1 MSPSG
6 ERSHGM
12 SSALTTLGNVSYI
25 LRNSC
30 DAAMAWMRRLAVLL
44 ATWAKSRSSRI
55 LLICSFLVPIGQP
68 AGPSPP
74 PYPPPQAG
82 EGREADGLPEWQSNS
97 RFAVSTRRIASLP
110 GRRKRGCTLAR
121 SCRAFGSD
129 RQNRIVNPTPPLTAP
144 APCAPGTPPC
154 THAPKLTSP
163 GRAAAVFEAASM
175 ALLIGSRYGENCV
188 FVLPGSRKSTLS
200 RFDKTPRI
208 AASPFLKIDS
218 RLEMFGAMRPIVKV
232 KLQFCGPIEAAN
244 IMTEV

>member
-1 MSPSG
+1 MQRCPRRAGLQSCRP
-6 ERSHGM
+6 HGRNRVHRESC
-12 SSALTTLGNVSYI
+12 SSALP
-25 LRNSC
+25 RC
-30 DAAMAWMRRLAVLL
+30 
-44 ATWAKSRSSRI
+44 RSVAR
-55 LLICSFLVPIGQP
+55 V
-68 AGPSPP
+68 GPSPS
-74 PYPPPQAG
+74 QD
-82 EGREADGLPEWQSNS
+82 DGLPGQAWSS
-97 RFAVSTRRIASLP
+97 PAMTPRLP
-110 GRRKRGCTLAR
+110 LAR
-121 SCRAFGSD
+121 SCCTLGGD
-129 RQNRIVNPTPPLTAP
+129 RQNRIVNPTPPLTPP
-144 APCAPGTPPC
+144 APGAPGTPPC

-244 IMTEV
+244 VMPEV